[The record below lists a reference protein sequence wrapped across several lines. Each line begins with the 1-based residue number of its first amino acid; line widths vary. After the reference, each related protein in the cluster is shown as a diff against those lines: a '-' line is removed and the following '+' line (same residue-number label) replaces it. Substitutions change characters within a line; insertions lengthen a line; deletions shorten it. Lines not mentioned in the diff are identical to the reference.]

1 MIQIISAEKGAGL
14 HAYLDDREEQQK
26 MNEDMKAKRQE
37 ELRRERID
45 AVSLETALAIIRNC
59 MTLMRAGELRE
70 SVSLVIENLVEISGA
85 RNASILLVD
94 DENRKAIKYSE
105 CISASVDMSKMPGD
119 GFIPYEVV
127 KAWQMMLTDRNSI
140 IISNDEEREESARRS
155 PALAA
160 MIERNGMRSVCMLPL
175 RHGEEIFGFMY
186 VVNFDTDRLK
196 DTKDL
201 LELMSFF
208 IGTEIFNDRLKAE
221 LRRMSVT
228 DELTGLNNRHAMMD
242 RVEAIISGPGEDTV
256 GIINMDLNGLKLIND
271 HRGHEG
277 GDLYLKHAAD
287 VMRGIFESGD
297 LYRAGGDEF
306 IAIVEGRTYEE
317 FSELINL
324 LRDMEDRDPEFNLA
338 IGYYWSDKGMEDS
351 KTAFMNADRSMYMDK
366 RRYYSS
372 HPEEDRRK
380 H

>member
-1 MIQIISAEKGAGL
+1 MEEKTK
-14 HAYLDDREEQQK
+14 DRK
-26 MNEDMKAKRQE
+26 QE
-37 ELRRERID
+37 KLRHERVD
-45 AVSLETALAIIRNC
+45 AVSLDTALAIIRNC
-59 MTLMRAGELRE
+59 MTLMRVGELHE
-70 SVSLVIENLVEISGA
+70 SVSMVIENLVEISGA
-85 RNASILLVD
+85 RNASIILID
-94 DENRKAIKYSE
+94 DENRKAVKYSE
-105 CISASVDMSKMPGD
+105 CIAASMDISKMPGD

-127 KAWQMMLTDRNSI
+127 KGWQQMMTDRNSI
-140 IISNDEEREESARRS
+140 IICSDEERDENARSS

-175 RHGEEIFGFMY
+175 RHEEDIFGFMY
-186 VVNFDTDRLK
+186 VVNFDTERLK

-208 IGTEIFNDRLKAE
+208 IGTEIYNDRLKTE
-221 LRRMSVT
+221 LKRMSVT

-242 RVEAIISGPGEDTV
+242 RIEAIVSGPGQEAV

-287 VMRGIFESGD
+287 VMRGIFESRD

-306 IAIVEGRTYEE
+306 IAIVEGKTYEE
-317 FSELINL
+317 FSGLINL
-324 LRDMEDRDPEFNLA
+324 LRETEDRDPEFSLA
-338 IGYYWSDKGMEDS
+338 IGYYWSDKGIEDS
-351 KTAFMNADRSMYMDK
+351 KTAFMNADRSMYLDK
-366 RRYYSS
+366 RRFYSS

>member
-1 MIQIISAEKGAGL
+1 
-14 HAYLDDREEQQK
+14 

-59 MTLMRAGELRE
+59 MTLMRVGELKE
-70 SVSLVIENLVEISGA
+70 SVSLVIENLVDISGA

-94 DENRKAIKYSE
+94 DENRKAVKYCE
-105 CISASVDMSKMPGD
+105 CISDTMDISEMPGD
-119 GFIPYEVV
+119 GRIPYEVV
-127 KAWQMMLTDRNSI
+127 KGWQKMLTGRDSI
-140 IISNDEEREESARRS
+140 IISNDEEREESAKSS

-175 RHGEEIFGFMY
+175 RRGEEIFGFMY
-186 VVNFDTDRLK
+186 VVNFDTDKVK

-208 IGTEIFNDRLKAE
+208 IATEIFNDLLKTE
-221 LRRMSVT
+221 LKMMSVT

-242 RVEAIISGPGEDTV
+242 RVEAIISGSRRETV
-256 GIINMDLNGLKLIND
+256 GIVNMDLNGLKIIND

-287 VMRGIFESGD
+287 VMSGIFERRD

-306 IAIVEGRTYEE
+306 IAIVEGKTYEE
-317 FSELINL
+317 FSGLINS
-324 LRDMEDRDPEFNLA
+324 LREMEDRDPEFNLA

-351 KTAFMNADRSMYMDK
+351 KTAFMKADRSMYLDK